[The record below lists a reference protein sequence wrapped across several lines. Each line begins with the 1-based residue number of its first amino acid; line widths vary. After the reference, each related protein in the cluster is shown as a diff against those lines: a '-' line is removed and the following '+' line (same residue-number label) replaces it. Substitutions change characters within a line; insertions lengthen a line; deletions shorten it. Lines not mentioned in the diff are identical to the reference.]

1 MDQVA
6 ESRRTRRVKEG
17 IGSLPSISAAFGPA
31 CPIYL
36 RNPGKNQPPLCGR
49 RVEGFGQ
56 AAKANASQ
64 PQSLDGFDQLLHR
77 ARQAVELPYD
87 QRIAAAREFE
97 RV

>member
-36 RNPGKNQPPLCGR
+36 RNPGGHLCAGGIR
-49 RVEGFGQ
+49 RQEE
-56 AAKANASQ
+56 A
-64 PQSLDGFDQLLHR
+64 DT
-77 ARQAVELPYD
+77 ARQVLAEMEQVVPWTRQVECLTQLYPKSERGRPLIGLE
-87 QRIAAAREFE
+87 RI
-97 RV
+97 